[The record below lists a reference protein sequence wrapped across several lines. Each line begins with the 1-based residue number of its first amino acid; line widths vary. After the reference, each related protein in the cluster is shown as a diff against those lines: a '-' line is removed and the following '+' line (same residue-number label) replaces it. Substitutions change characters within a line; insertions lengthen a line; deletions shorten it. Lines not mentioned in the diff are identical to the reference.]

1 MATAIQD
8 ATLRVR
14 NARLTDLPQIQ
25 DMMIR
30 AYPGMPTYSDDMLR
44 GQISRFPEGQF
55 VTIFDERVVGYCAT
69 FRIPEAVALAD
80 HSWREITGGGFAAR
94 HDPDGD
100 FLYGMEIAVD
110 PQMRGQ
116 RIGQRLYNERKHLC
130 ERLGLKGIVFAG
142 RLPGLSRRIKQVG
155 SAEAYIKDV
164 QSRKLRDQVLSF
176 QLRNGFEV
184 LRVMRDYLP
193 SDTASLGCATL
204 MLWRNSRWQSPAP
217 ATDFATRSK
226 RTVRVA
232 VIQYQLRRV
241 GSFEEFMENV
251 EYFVDVAADYKAD
264 FAVFPEL
271 FTLQLLSFM
280 QERLSPEDSIAEL
293 TKFTAPFKEAMTKL
307 SMRYNINIIGG
318 SHPSRQENGDIQNIA
333 YVFLRD
339 GAIYTQRKIHPTPNE
354 RYWWNIRGGSRVSV
368 IPTDCGPIGVLV
380 CYDCEFPEL
389 PRHLVDQGAQILF
402 VPFCTDTRESY
413 NRVRYCAAARA
424 VENQVYVA
432 MAGNVGN
439 LPNVANL
446 DIQYAQSCILTPCDY
461 GFARDGIAADT
472 TPNTEMIAVADLRLE
487 DLDVARRSG
496 TVRNLSDRRF
506 DLYSVAWRH
515 NVNASEAES
524 LSGPLKLS
532 DAEPARGAAIDQ
544 IDRKVE

>member
-1 MATAIQD
+1 MATVIQK
-8 ATLRVR
+8 AMLRVR
-14 NARLTDLPQIQ
+14 NAQLSDIQQIQ
-25 DMMIR
+25 EMMTR
-30 AYPGMPTYSDDMLR
+30 AYPGMLTYTDDMLR

-55 VTIFDERVVGYCAT
+55 IAEYDTRVVGYCAT
-69 FRIPEAVALAD
+69 FLIPEAVALGD
-80 HSWREITGGGFAAR
+80 HTWREITGGGYAAR
-94 HDPDGD
+94 HDPEGD

-110 PQMRGQ
+110 PDMRGR

-142 RLPGLSRRIKQVG
+142 RLPGLSRRIKKVG
-155 SAEAYIKDV
+155 SAEAYIQEV

-184 LRVMRDYLP
+184 VRVMKDYLP
-193 SDTASLGCATL
+193 SDAASLGCATL
-204 MLWRNSRWQSPAP
+204 MLWRNPRWQPEANPTDVSP
-217 ATDFATRSK
+217 RSQ
-226 RTVRVA
+226 RIVRVA
-232 VIQYQLRRV
+232 IIQYQLRRV
-241 GSFEEFMENV
+241 NSFEDFIANV

-280 QERLSPEDSIAEL
+280 EERLSPEKSIAEL
-293 TKFTAPFKEAMTKL
+293 TKYTAPFKEAMTKL

-354 RYWWNIRGGSRVSV
+354 RYWWNIRGGNKVSV
-368 IPTDCGPIGVLV
+368 IPTDCGLIGVLV

-402 VPFCTDTRESY
+402 VPFCTDTREAY

-424 VENQVYVA
+424 VENQIYVA

-446 DIQYAQSCILTPCDY
+446 DIQYAQSCILTPCDF

-487 DLDVARRSG
+487 DLDVARRTG

-506 DLYSVAWRH
+506 DLYSIAWQKTRQPVA
-515 NVNASEAES
+515 E
-524 LSGPLKLS
+524 
-532 DAEPARGAAIDQ
+532 D
-544 IDRKVE
+544 